1 MRNLVCPLPLALSA
15 AVAQTPEPP
24 TLQELSI
31 GPCDKNPPTRQSLA
45 FVLSLA
51 YGVREYLIEGPDSI
65 RTECVN
71 LTIPTGAQGRS
82 YRPDESQPV
91 LQRQLAE
98 VFHLQAHKE
107 FKDRDVF
114 ILKLPDD
121 GTAFKLEPKAP
132 GTRGDSYSSSLTFPG
147 FKISVLAQILTT
159 VLQRPVIDETAL
171 DSTFD
176 IELKWGFHAEIP
188 KSVKDQLGLE
198 MVEAKRPIETLV
210 IDRIDKW
217 PDSK

>member
-1 MRNLVCPLPLALSA
+1 
-15 AVAQTPEPP
+15 
-24 TLQELSI
+24 
-31 GPCDKNPPTRQSLA
+31 LA
-45 FVLSLA
+45 FVLSFA
-51 YGVREYLIEGPDSI
+51 YGVREYFIEGPDWI

-71 LTIPTGAQGRS
+71 PTTPTGAQGRK
-82 YRPDESQPV
+82 YQLDESQPV
-91 LQRQLAE
+91 PQRQLADF
-98 VFHLQAHKE
+98 FHLQAHKE

-132 GTRGDSYSSSLTFPG
+132 GTRGDTYSSFLTFPG
-147 FKISVLAQILTT
+147 FQISALAQILTT

-188 KSVKDQLGLE
+188 KSVKVQLGLDI
-198 MVEAKRPIETLV
+198 VEAKRPIGTLV
-210 IDRIDKW
+210 IDQYQQVAGFQVVLCKLRSLRRFASTSSNATIGTPWARSSDG
-217 PDSK
+217 